1 MINLYKRGRIQEKK
15 AENSIKSNDTET
27 MIKRLT
33 SKLKD
38 KLSQHY
44 LGILVIILVIT
55 IFLAYLAY
63 TKIYENSILL
73 LSLTFFLVL
82 NFSMTGLL
90 IGLRQSLEEMIKK
103 NKPLFICFIIMALAL
118 SIINMPVLMGDFNF
132 NPTAIQ
138 QTILESSSVAGA
150 VNVKNDM
157 DTLKN
162 RILEW
167 RHFTLST

>member
-1 MINLYKRGRIQEKK
+1 MVNLYRRGRIQEKK
-15 AENSIKSNDTET
+15 VENSIKSSDTET
-27 MIKRLT
+27 MIKKLT
-33 SKLKD
+33 SKLED

-44 LGILVIILVIT
+44 LGILIIILVIT

-90 IGLRQSLEEMIKK
+90 IGLRQSLEEMIRN

-150 VNVKNDM
+150 VNVKNDI
-157 DTLKN
+157 DTVKN
-162 RILEW
+162 RILEG